1 MLEPGHSRSSI
12 ASFKAADYQFNT
24 KKMEKKRPELAG
36 NYQFN
41 TKTPKFQDTN

>member
-24 KKMEKKRPELAG
+24 KKKKRPELAG
-36 NYQFN
+36 NNQFN
-41 TKTPKFQDTN
+41 SKTPNFQDTN